1 MDLKQ
6 GRLIRAIG
14 GFFDVYVC
22 PGEVYRCQ
30 IKGKLKQ
37 KNKGETYISVGDMVE
52 FSLDAHGQGIIEDIL
67 PRDNYLQRPEVA
79 NVSQLISVISARK
92 PFPDWN
98 LLSRQLVAAESNGIK
113 SLICL
118 NKKDLVA
125 NNELEEI
132 TEILK
137 MYPYEVVISSA
148 LTGEGME
155 KVKETLEGHI
165 SVFSGSSGVGK
176 SSLINAIKPD
186 LDLET
191 GEVSEKGKRG
201 RHTTRR
207 VEILP
212 LNEGMIVDT
221 PGFSKLDLSG
231 EEMDCPDIYFPEMQ
245 PYRAYCKFRD
255 CYHKD
260 EPNCAVKKAVEDGF
274 ISEMRYQ
281 HYLSFLREME
291 NSDKKR
297 M

>member
-1 MDLKQ
+1 MSLKQ

-14 GFFDVYVC
+14 GFFDVYIY
-22 PGEVYRCQ
+22 PGEIYRCQ

-37 KNKGETYISVGDMVE
+37 KNKGETYVKVGDLVE
-52 FSLDAHGQGIIEDIL
+52 FSPGTSGQGIIENIL
-67 PRDNYLQRPEVA
+67 PRDNCLQRPEVA
-79 NVSQLISVISARK
+79 NVSQLISVISARN
-92 PFPDWN
+92 PLPDWN
-98 LLSRQLVAAESNGIK
+98 LLSRHLVVAESNGIK

-118 NKKDLVA
+118 NKKDLVT
-125 NNELEEI
+125 NNELKEI
-132 TEILK
+132 SETLN
-137 MYPYEVVISSA
+137 MYPYKAIITSA
-148 LTGEGME
+148 LSGEGMDE
-155 KVKETLEGHI
+155 LKDALENHI

-176 SSLINAIKPD
+176 SSLINTLRPD
-186 LDLET
+186 LNLET

-212 LNEGMIVDT
+212 LNGGMIVDT

-231 EEMDCPDIYFPEMQ
+231 NEVDCPDIFFPEIL
-245 PYRAYCKFRD
+245 PYRANCKFRD

-260 EPNCAVKKAVEDGF
+260 EPKCSVKEAVEEGL

-281 HYLSFLREME
+281 HYLSFLSEMK